1 MDEESGRIS
10 RFYQIYVM
18 HNAGTRLKPVLQPE
32 NSRRRSTGVV
42 EYMNIR
48 RDMKGR
54 TNKYDNA
61 IEQL

>member
-18 HNAGTRLKPVLQPE
+18 HNAGTRLKPVLQPG
-32 NSRRRSTGVV
+32 NSRRSTGVV

-48 RDMKGR
+48 RDIKGR